1 MTQQHLGRSLIGMVG
16 ALLLAACN
24 GTVELRTGSAG
35 SGGSTETGGVGGLAP
50 VGSLGGVG
58 GLAPVGSLGGVGGLA
73 PVGSL
78 GGVGG
83 LAPVGSLGG
92 VGGLA
97 PLGGGG
103 GALGGTDPVDIGPQ
117 PQHGVLAYDANA
129 DALGRAIFIHSFE
142 SNGCTERLTDPAVQ
156 AKQAAFSADGKQLA
170 YAALVDGFY
179 QIHVRDLASG
189 DTQQVTEMPVGASSP
204 AFSPDGSQLA
214 FVTGDPEEFG
224 NRAAGTGSLLLL
236 DLETHDVRVLSD
248 ASTLGCCTPA
258 YLSPVYNGS
267 REILVGTG
275 MSLVG
280 IDTETGAVRDLVPI
294 TGRIPNPQDPSP
306 APDGKRYVFSDY
318 CGRLGLYIARIDGS
332 TGDTCGAALPIP
344 TTQTVVSADWGA
356 QGFIAAEIHDQG
368 HGVLLID
375 DVDFKIA
382 TLDVRTARNPTW
394 APAGANVNITCK

>member
-24 GTVELRTGSAG
+24 GTVELRTGSAR
-35 SGGSTETGGVGGLAP
+35 SGGSSETGGVGGIAP
-50 VGSLGGVG
+50 LGGLGGVG
-58 GLAPVGSLGGVGGLA
+58 GI
-73 PVGSL
+73 
-78 GGVGG
+78 
-83 LAPVGSLGG
+83 APVGSLGG

-129 DALGRAIFIHSFE
+129 DALGRAIFIQSFE
-142 SNGCTERLTDPAVQ
+142 TGCTERLTDPAVQ